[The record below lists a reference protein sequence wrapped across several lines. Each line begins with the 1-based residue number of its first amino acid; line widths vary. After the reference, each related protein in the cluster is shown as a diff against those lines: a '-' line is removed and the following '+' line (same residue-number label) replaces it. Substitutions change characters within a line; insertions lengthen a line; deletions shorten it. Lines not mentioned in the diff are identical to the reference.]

1 MKNEA
6 YHGSGSQVDLKDIK
20 NEIKDRLS
28 IIMSY
33 AIYVSIGIITSKLD
47 NIISCP

>member
-20 NEIKDRLS
+20 NEIKDR
-28 IIMSY
+28 Y
-33 AIYVSIGIITSKLD
+33 W
-47 NIISCP
+47 NEF